1 MSAHLAAL
9 ARAGP
14 PAGIVEARHERPAP
28 AVGFQEFRPPAQP
41 PAPHQAARAGD
52 YAPPP
57 VAPPVREYAPPPRI
71 VEGHAVEYMPPP
83 PQQQQPPPQPQQPPQ
98 QQQPPVSLQ
107 QQIPIP
113 MPAPARAAP
122 EQRSVAAGSHARA
135 RAGVEK
141 SLRRL
146 GVSDALAG
154 ELIDAAVAHTLPL
167 APRLGLA
174 QAVRMTLAQR
184 IPVAPPLPTR
194 GGVMVLVGAGGAG
207 KTTFC
212 AALMAAYRT
221 SSTLTPTFAT
231 ITRGGEG
238 GEFELILAPQIMKPI
253 PATSP
258 RARSALRKART
269 DGLAVIDTPRLTPS
283 DRAPVRELA
292 RLLGELEPDRIVVA
306 LPATL
311 GSVAAEQLL
320 GALSPLAARS
330 LVLTHADETD
340 QIGVAVEAACRFE
353 LAPEFVLEHGP
364 AGGWRLSR
372 IDPAALAAKLL
383 P

>member
-1 MSAHLAAL
+1 
-9 ARAGP
+9 
-14 PAGIVEARHERPAP
+14 VEYI
-28 AVGFQEFRPPAQP
+28 P
-41 PAPHQAARAGD
+41 PAP
-52 YAPPP
+52 
-57 VAPPVREYAPPPRI
+57 
-71 VEGHAVEYMPPP
+71 
-83 PQQQQPPPQPQQPPQ
+83 QPQSQAQP
-98 QQQPPVSLQ
+98 L
-107 QQIPIP
+107 
-113 MPAPARAAP
+113 ALPARAAP

-154 ELIDAAVAHTLPL
+154 ELIDAAIAHTLPL

-174 QAVRMTLAQR
+174 QAVRVTLAQR

-194 GGVMVLVGAGGAG
+194 GGAMVLVGAGGAG
-207 KTTFC
+207 KSTFC
-212 AALMAAYRT
+212 AALISAYR
-221 SSTLTPTFAT
+221 SSSSLAPTFAT
-231 ITRGGEG
+231 ILRGSGGGSSGDGGEL
-238 GEFELILAPQIMKPI
+238 ELILAPQIMKPI
-253 PATSP
+253 PAASP

-292 RLLGELEPDRIVVA
+292 RLLAELEPERIVVA

-311 GSVAAEQLL
+311 GPVAAEQLL
-320 GALSPLAARS
+320 AALRPLGAGALA
-330 LVLTHADETD
+330 LTHADETD